1 MNLAAIDIGT
11 NSIHMIIVKVTS
23 RQTFEVLVQE
33 KEMVKLGVGVF
44 ANKMLSEEAFHR
56 GVETIKRYVQL
67 ADEYGV
73 EDIITAATSA
83 TREAKNGRDFLDRLI
98 QEVGLSPQLISGKE
112 ESRLIFLAVRKAINL
127 GKENALVIDIGG
139 GSTEAVVG
147 NKEEVLFKSSMKL
160 GVLRLLDRVGTQ
172 GSLSKSQ
179 RKDLLGHIK
188 NSAQKIMAEAKSVG
202 FSKVIGTSGSIRALG
217 EAVMHLNGK
226 GIIQSVNAESVH
238 LKDLEEITDR
248 LLDLEAGKRS
258 EVPGISESRVDA
270 IHLGGLLLVELLHLA
285 GVEELTLSDASL
297 REGLIIDYI
306 EKNGQK
312 LQDSV
317 AGKNLRERSSLLLA
331 KRYETDVDQKR
342 QVAKLAVQ
350 LFDQLKDLHGMDAPA
365 RDLLYHASLI
375 FDVGSF
381 VNFKDYHKH
390 SKYLILN
397 GGLRGFNNAEIYI
410 LGHLAKYH
418 RKAGPKKKHKSFR
431 NLAKGDRRMVKGL
444 AGILRIAVA
453 LDKTKNQW
461 VENVYCLPQ
470 GEILSIR
477 LFGEGSMELEL
488 WEAQRFAD
496 VLEKFLHLPIQFEI
510 G

>member
-1 MNLAAIDIGT
+1 
-11 NSIHMIIVKVTS
+11 
-23 RQTFEVLVQE
+23 
-33 KEMVKLGVGVF
+33 
-44 ANKMLSEEAFHR
+44 
-56 GVETIKRYVQL
+56 
-67 ADEYGV
+67 
-73 EDIITAATSA
+73 
-83 TREAKNGRDFLDRLI
+83 
-98 QEVGLSPQLISGKE
+98 
-112 ESRLIFLAVRKAINL
+112 
-127 GKENALVIDIGG
+127 
-139 GSTEAVVG
+139 
-147 NKEEVLFKSSMKL
+147 
-160 GVLRLLDRVGTQ
+160 
-172 GSLSKSQ
+172 
-179 RKDLLGHIK
+179 
-188 NSAQKIMAEAKSVG
+188 MAEAKSVG

-226 GIIQSVNAESVH
+226 GIIQSVNAESVR